1 MNQSAPPAPRLLT
14 LSLVGYLLADLLGML
29 LIALGGSTL
38 VTGTPLLLL
47 GFPQTLLGAMLC
59 IVSGFILLFWA
70 LARILVAVA
79 SHAQL
84 RQQAQT
90 TR

>member
-14 LSLVGYLLADLLGML
+14 PSLLGYLLADLAGML

-38 VTGTPLLLL
+38 VTGAPLLL
-47 GFPQTLLGAMLC
+47 GIPQTFPGAIFF
-59 IVSGFILLFWA
+59 IVAGFILVFWA

-84 RQQAQT
+84 RRQS
-90 TR
+90 RNSL

>member
-1 MNQSAPPAPRLLT
+1 MNQSAPPTPRLLT
-14 LSLVGYLLADLLGML
+14 PSLVGYMLADLAGML

-38 VTGTPLLLL
+38 VTGSPLLLL
-47 GFPQTLLGAMLC
+47 GIPQTFLGAILF
-59 IVSGFILLFWA
+59 IVSGFILVFWA

-84 RQQAQT
+84 QQQSQNSL
-90 TR
+90 